1 LLFLDQ
7 NKTGPP
13 RPVFKVYSALQFIST
28 GRSASLPSRQI
39 SYAAERSILD
49 MNEIGQLLEADGRYE
64 FRHSALGLIVR
75 GDHPEWVLQAAGEVI
90 ANTAKLEAE
99 SLIDELSTL
108 LEFEEAEAIEV
119 DAVKY
124 AVQERFEIVPQCLV
138 TVGKMDYKWA
148 SPEGREQLAAEY
160 SGHTVRRVHDMSLTH
175 TDSFLKNEPG
185 VDTSDH

>member
-1 LLFLDQ
+1 
-7 NKTGPP
+7 
-13 RPVFKVYSALQFIST
+13 
-28 GRSASLPSRQI
+28 
-39 SYAAERSILD
+39 

-108 LEFEEAEAIEV
+108 ME
-119 DAVKY
+119 
-124 AVQERFEIVPQCLV
+124 
-138 TVGKMDYKWA
+138 
-148 SPEGREQLAAEY
+148 EGREQLAAEY